1 MVEKK
6 QTIFW
11 IVITCI
17 LFLAIY
23 TLSPVLMPF
32 VAGMILAYLL
42 DPLVDR
48 VEKIGIRRSLSTFFV
63 LTIFFVC
70 SVGSSLLLLPVILNQ
85 LSNLTSFLPTLI
97 SNLEP
102 FIRQARSLVD
112 HAIKADSSNQ
122 LPLPVADILNWA
134 GGFLTEIISSSLAF
148 ANLLSLIII
157 TPIVAFYLLRDWD
170 LIIKKVKS
178 WMPIAQKV
186 RIVEQVSK
194 VDRSLSALVRGQGTV
209 CLILALYYS
218 VSLTAVGL
226 QFGILIGIFSG
237 IVSFIP
243 FVGAILGAIFS
254 IGFSIIQFDT
264 YTPIFFVAGIFLVGQ
279 VVEGNFL
286 TPKLIGEAVGL
297 HPVWVIFAL
306 LTGATLFGFLGV
318 LLALPIAVV
327 VAVLIRFSLSSYLE
341 SEIYSGEA
349 DVDKRD

>member
-17 LFLAIY
+17 LFFAIY

-48 VEKIGIRRSLSTFFV
+48 VEKIGIRRSFSTFFV

-112 HAIKADSSNQ
+112 NAIKADNNNQ

-170 LIIKKVKS
+170 LIINKVKS

>member
-48 VEKIGIRRSLSTFFV
+48 VEKIGIRRSFSTFFV

-70 SVGSSLLLLPVILNQ
+70 SAGSSLLLLPVILNQ
-85 LSNLTSFLPTLI
+85 LSNLTSFIPTLM

-102 FIRQARSLVD
+102 LMRQARSLVD
-112 HAIKADSSNQ
+112 NAIKADNSNQ
-122 LPLPVADILNWA
+122 NPLPVADILNWA

-349 DVDKRD
+349 DVDRRD

>member
-70 SVGSSLLLLPVILNQ
+70 SVASSLLLLPVILNQ

-112 HAIKADSSNQ
+112 NAIKADNNNQ

-243 FVGAILGAIFS
+243 FVGAIIGAIFS

-279 VVEGNFL
+279 IVEGNFL

-327 VAVLIRFSLSSYLE
+327 VAVLIRFSLSSYLG
-341 SEIYSGEA
+341 SEIYSG
-349 DVDKRD
+349 

>member
-23 TLSPVLMPF
+23 TLSSVLMPF

-48 VEKIGIRRSLSTFFV
+48 VEKIGMRRSLSTFFV

-70 SVGSSLLLLPVILNQ
+70 SAGSSLLLLPVILNQ

-102 FIRQARSLVD
+102 FIRQVRSLVD
-112 HAIKADSSNQ
+112 NAIKADNSNQ
-122 LPLPVADILNWA
+122 LSLPVADILNWA

-148 ANLLSLIII
+148 ANLLSLVII

-170 LIIKKVKS
+170 LIINKVKS
-178 WMPIAQKV
+178 WMPITQKV
-186 RIVEQVSK
+186 RIVEQVVK
-194 VDRSLSALVRGQGTV
+194 VDKSLSALVRGQGTV

-226 QFGILIGIFSG
+226 QFGMLIGIFAG

-254 IGFSIIQFDT
+254 IGFSIIQFEV
-264 YTPIFFVAGIFLVGQ
+264 YTPILLVAGIFLVGQ
-279 VVEGNFL
+279 VLEGNFL

-327 VAVLIRFSLSSYLE
+327 VAVLIRFSLRSYLE
-341 SEIYSGEA
+341 SEIYSGET

>member
-6 QTIFW
+6 HTIFW

-17 LFLAIY
+17 LFLVIY
-23 TLSPVLMPF
+23 TLRSVLMPF

-48 VEKIGIRRSLSTFFV
+48 IEKVGIRRSLSTFFV
-63 LTIFFVC
+63 LTVFFVC
-70 SVGSSLLLLPVILNQ
+70 LAGSSLLLLPVILSQ

-97 SNLEP
+97 NNLEP
-102 FIRQARSLVD
+102 FIRHVRSLVD
-112 HAIKADSSNQ
+112 NAIKADNSNQ
-122 LPLPVADILNWA
+122 LSLPVADILNWA
-134 GGFLTEIISSSLAF
+134 GGFLTEIISNSLAF

-170 LIIKKVKS
+170 LIINKVKS
-178 WMPIAQKV
+178 WMPITQKV
-186 RIVEQVSK
+186 RIVEQVVK

-226 QFGILIGIFSG
+226 QFGILIGIFAG

-254 IGFSIIQFDT
+254 IGFSIIQFET

-279 VVEGNFL
+279 VLEGNFL

-341 SEIYSGEA
+341 SEIYSGET
-349 DVDKRD
+349 DVEKRD

>member
-23 TLSPVLMPF
+23 TLSSVLMPF

-70 SVGSSLLLLPVILNQ
+70 SAGSSLLLLPVILNQ

-102 FIRQARSLVD
+102 FMRHVRSLVD
-112 HAIKADSSNQ
+112 NAIKADNSNQ
-122 LPLPVADILNWA
+122 LSLPVADILNWA

-170 LIIKKVKS
+170 LIINKVKS
-178 WMPIAQKV
+178 WMPITQKV
-186 RIVEQVSK
+186 RIVEQVVK

-226 QFGILIGIFSG
+226 QFGILIGIFAG

-254 IGFSIIQFDT
+254 IGFSIIQFET

-279 VVEGNFL
+279 VLEGNFL

-327 VAVLIRFSLSSYLE
+327 VAVLIRFSLRSYLE
-341 SEIYSGEA
+341 SEIYSGET
-349 DVDKRD
+349 DFDKRD

>member
-48 VEKIGIRRSLSTFFV
+48 VEKIGIRRSFSTFFV
-63 LTIFFVC
+63 LTLFFVC

-112 HAIKADSSNQ
+112 NAIKADNSNQ

-341 SEIYSGEA
+341 SEIYSGET
-349 DVDKRD
+349 DVDRRD

>member
-63 LTIFFVC
+63 LIIFFVC

-112 HAIKADSSNQ
+112 NAIKADSSNQ

-327 VAVLIRFSLSSYLE
+327 AAVLIRFSLSSYLE

>member
-23 TLSPVLMPF
+23 SLSPVLMPF

-48 VEKIGIRRSLSTFFV
+48 VEKIGIRRSFSTFFV

-112 HAIKADSSNQ
+112 NAIKADNSNQ

-341 SEIYSGEA
+341 SEIYSGET
-349 DVDKRD
+349 DVDRRD

>member
-23 TLSPVLMPF
+23 SLSPVLMPF

-112 HAIKADSSNQ
+112 NAIKADNNNQ

-327 VAVLIRFSLSSYLE
+327 VAVLIRFSLSSYLG
-341 SEIYSGEA
+341 SEIYSGEG
-349 DVDKRD
+349 DVDRRD

>member
-23 TLSPVLMPF
+23 TLSSVLMPF

-85 LSNLTSFLPTLI
+85 LSNLTSFLPILI
-97 SNLEP
+97 SKLEP

-112 HAIKADSSNQ
+112 NAIKADNSNQ

-170 LIIKKVKS
+170 LIINKVKS
-178 WMPIAQKV
+178 WMPITQKV
-186 RIVEQVSK
+186 RILEQVLK

-279 VVEGNFL
+279 VIEGNFL

-327 VAVLIRFSLSSYLE
+327 VAVLIRFSLRSYLE
-341 SEIYSGEA
+341 SAIYSGEI

>member
-85 LSNLTSFLPTLI
+85 LSNLTSFLPALI

-112 HAIKADSSNQ
+112 NAIKADNNNQ

-327 VAVLIRFSLSSYLE
+327 VAVLIRFSLSSYLG
-341 SEIYSGEA
+341 SEIYSGEG
-349 DVDKRD
+349 DVDRRD